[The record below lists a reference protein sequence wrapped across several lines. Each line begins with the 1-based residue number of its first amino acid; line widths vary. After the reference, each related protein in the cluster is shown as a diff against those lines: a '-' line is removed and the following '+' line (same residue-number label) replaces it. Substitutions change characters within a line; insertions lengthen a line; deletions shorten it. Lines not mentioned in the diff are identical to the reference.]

1 MIEFAVVLPVFV
13 FLLIG
18 VIEFGRYTYFAI
30 LASHAARAGVQYA
43 AQNLETAADANANG
57 PGTAS
62 AAKADAQSLSGWKV
76 TSAVVCTVNSQ
87 PSPCPAS
94 NAIVSNVVYY
104 VQVSVSAT
112 FNSLMKYPGIPQQ
125 LPVSATAMMRV
136 ANQ

>member
-1 MIEFAVVLPVFV
+1 MIEFAIVLPVFV

-57 PGTAS
+57 PGTAG
-62 AAKADAQSLSGWKV
+62 AAKADAQNLSGWKV
-76 TSAVVCTVNSQ
+76 TSAVVCTINSE

-94 NAIVSNVVYY
+94 NAVVSNVVYY
-104 VQVSVSAT
+104 VQVQVSAT
-112 FNSLMKYPGIPQQ
+112 FSSLMKYPGIPQQ